1 MKKWEYKVKYM
12 RSDDYIKGV
21 LNKSLNEKVLE
32 QELNALGNQGWEM
45 VGVAYADGVHNRV
58 IVFKK

>member
-1 MKKWEYKVKYM
+1 MKKWEYKAKYM

-21 LNKSLNEKVLE
+21 LNKSANLELVE

-58 IVFKK
+58 IIFKR